1 MTLSNTLLLPTSFAS
16 SKTLRLVY
24 FLTSAI
30 MLTTLTTNNAY
41 AWQAK
46 KMADGLTLPWGV
58 TYINESTL
66 LITERGGAIKQLNLK
81 TGQHQTL
88 FQVPNVSAKG
98 QGGLL
103 DIAKSPFAENAVY
116 FTYSKDINGQ
126 GATTLASAKY
136 ENGKLNHWQDILV
149 TQSRSD
155 TGRHFGSRITFDNN
169 SVYFSIGDRGVRD
182 NGQNTQTH
190 AGSILRLT
198 PPGQVPSDN
207 PFLNN
212 NKVRNEIWSYGHRN
226 PQGLFF
232 DSQTNQ
238 LWSIEHGPRGGDE
251 INLIKKGANYG
262 WPITSHGK
270 EYWGPISVGEAK
282 EKQGIES
289 PVKVY
294 VPSIAPGSLVL
305 YRGDKFP
312 ELNGK
317 LLAGALKLMHI
328 NVVTL
333 NQAGEAVDEQRLLGD
348 LNERIRDIETSPAGD
363 IYFVTDSGNLYQL
376 TR

>member
-1 MTLSNTLLLPTSFAS
+1 
-16 SKTLRLVY
+16 
-24 FLTSAI
+24 